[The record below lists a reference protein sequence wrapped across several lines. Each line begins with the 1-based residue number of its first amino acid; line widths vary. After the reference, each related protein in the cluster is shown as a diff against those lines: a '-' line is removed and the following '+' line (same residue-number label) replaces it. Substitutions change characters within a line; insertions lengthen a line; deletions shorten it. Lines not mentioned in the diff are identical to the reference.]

1 MVQQLRAVAALP
13 EDPTSVP
20 STHTKGPAH
29 VHIPKHRYII
39 KINLKPGKLVAAF
52 NPRIPEEGESLDQAR

>member
-1 MVQQLRAVAALP
+1 
-13 EDPTSVP
+13 
-20 STHTKGPAH
+20 